1 MRRSQTGLS
10 ELASVARPVS
20 VCVEA
25 AYNASTMSASSR
37 TPQQDPVSI
46 LAVVGVGLIGGSIAL
61 AARRRGLV
69 QQVIGIGRN
78 LARLKA
84 ARSGGLIDAAS
95 ASFDAARDADLGV
108 VCTPVDRIAD
118 DVRAVAARLRPGA
131 LITDAGSVKAAI
143 CRELATGVPDG
154 VAFVG
159 AHPLAGSEKSGW
171 EHADPDLFEGRVC
184 VVTPP
189 DEGPPDAAG
198 RVESFWRALG
208 MDVVR
213 MTPEEHD
220 RVVAF
225 TSHLPHVAA
234 SALASLLTESDGQ
247 LAATGFRDTT
257 RIAAGDPDLWA
268 AICLE
273 NAEPVGAQI
282 GLLIERLAEYRRAIG
297 AQDGEALRR
306 LLRRAKERRD
316 TLDRSPERP

>member
-1 MRRSQTGLS
+1 MTPLHRD
-10 ELASVARPVS
+10 LADAKF
-20 VCVEA
+20 
-25 AYNASTMSASSR
+25 ST
-37 TPQQDPVSI
+37 I
-46 LAVVGVGLIGGSIAL
+46 AVVGVGLIGGSIAL
-61 AARRRGLV
+61 AAKRRGV
-69 QQVIGIGRN
+69 VRHVIGIGRSS
-78 LARLKA
+78 ARLEA

-95 ASFDAARDADLGV
+95 TSFDAARDADLVV

-131 LITDAGSVKAAI
+131 LITDAGSVKVAI

-154 VAFVG
+154 LVFVG

-184 VVTPP
+184 VVTPR
-189 DEGPPDAAG
+189 DDGPRDAVG
-198 RVESFWRALG
+198 RVESFWRELG

-234 SALASLLTESDGQ
+234 SALASLLAESNGQ

-257 RIAAGDPDLWA
+257 RIAAGDPDLWT

-273 NAEPVGAQI
+273 NSEPVGEQI
-282 GLLIERLAEYRRAIG
+282 GLLIERLAEYHRAIAG
-297 AQDGEALRR
+297 QDADALRR
-306 LLRRAKERRD
+306 LLRVAKERRNA
-316 TLDRSPERP
+316 LDRSPEKP